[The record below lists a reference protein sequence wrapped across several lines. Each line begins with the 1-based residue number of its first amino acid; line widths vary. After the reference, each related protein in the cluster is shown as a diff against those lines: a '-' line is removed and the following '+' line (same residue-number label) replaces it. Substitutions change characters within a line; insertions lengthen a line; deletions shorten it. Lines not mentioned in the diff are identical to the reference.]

1 MGEQIIFDNFSV
13 KLKEN
18 VLYQNLNFAIED
30 EDRYIFLG
38 PNGIGKSLLFELIF
52 LGNSRELNSRYRG
65 LTVSGRIMDASD
77 NDLLN
82 PSTSRKI
89 AYVTQVE
96 DFYKGMTIREICETA
111 CRGVGLKL
119 NDERLDYFLDRFGI
133 SEKKN
138 LKIKSN
144 ISFGEGKIVHII
156 SRLMKLEAVGVLLLD
171 EPLNHLSFKNSKVL
185 NDLIQEEIKR
195 NPNLIVI
202 MISHCR
208 AMDFTNK
215 AMVYNT
221 KNRSI
226 EIKPYHSYDCFSIDE
241 YCEQNCDHA

>member
-13 KLKEN
+13 SLKER

-30 EDRYIFLG
+30 RDRYIFLG

-52 LGNSRELNSRYRG
+52 LGNSRELNSRYRN
-65 LTVSGRIMDASD
+65 LTLSGRILDVSG

-82 PSTSRKI
+82 PLTQRRI

-111 CRGVGLKL
+111 CRGVGLDL
-119 NDERLDYFLDRFGI
+119 NDERLDYYLDRFGI

-138 LKIKSN
+138 IKIKN
-144 ISFGEGKIVHII
+144 NLSFGEGKIVHVI
-156 SRLMKLEAVGVLLLD
+156 SRLLKLDAVNILLLD
-171 EPLNHLSFKNSKVL
+171 EPLNHLSFRNSKVL

-195 NPNLIVI
+195 NPNLVII

-221 KNRSI
+221 KSRSI
-226 EIKPYHSYDCFSIDE
+226 DIKPYKSDDCFSIDE
-241 YCEQNCDHA
+241 YCEQNCDRA